1 MRLPVGATNLNI
13 KYRVNIYKL
22 IVCINKMG
30 GAKMKLAVERMA
42 KAGIIIK
49 ELV

>member
-1 MRLPVGATNLNI
+1 
-13 KYRVNIYKL
+13 
-22 IVCINKMG
+22 MG